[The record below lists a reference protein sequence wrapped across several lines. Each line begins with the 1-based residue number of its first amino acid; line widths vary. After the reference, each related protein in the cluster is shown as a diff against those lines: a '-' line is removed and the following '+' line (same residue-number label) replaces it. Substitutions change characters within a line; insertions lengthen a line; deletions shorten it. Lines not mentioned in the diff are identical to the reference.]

1 MMASDPRDQSPFAA
15 LSFAQQQDRWREW
28 RSRQLDYQDAPLER
42 PAPADVPRA
51 AAPQEPPLPKLTLP
65 FLRQAAPTRHQELDR
80 VLARHAQAARQ
91 AGSFYPVTAGNTA
104 PGPAAADG
112 PDRPDK

>member
-28 RSRQLDYQDAPLER
+28 RSRQLDYQDTPLER
-42 PAPADVPRA
+42 ATPAEASQTA
-51 AAPQEPPLPKLTLP
+51 SEQETPLPRLALP

-80 VLARHAQAARQ
+80 VLARHAQATRQ
-91 AGSFYPVTAGNTA
+91 AGRFQPVTGENNA
-104 PGPAAADG
+104 PDQSAADVPG
-112 PDRPDK
+112 RPDR